1 MCNFLF
7 DKKFIDL
14 SLFQEEKDTRIS
26 EAWVL
31 VVIGFLLCI
40 CFHQKIS
47 YKILKREDRFL
58 QESEEKK
65 NLTLGCRW

>member
-7 DKKFIDL
+7 DKKSIDL

-31 VVIGFLLCI
+31 VVIGFSSLYLLPSENFLQDSEDRRQI
-40 CFHQKIS
+40 F
-47 YKILKREDRFL
+47 YKNLKRR
-58 QESEEKK
+58 
-65 NLTLGCRW
+65 RI

>member
-7 DKKFIDL
+7 DKKSIDL
-14 SLFQEEKDTRIS
+14 SLFQEGKDTRIS

-31 VVIGFLLCI
+31 VVIGFSSLYLLPSEN
-40 CFHQKIS
+40 FLQDS
-47 YKILKREDRFL
+47 EGRVL